1 MRWPGSGHERTG
13 RPLVVV
19 FVALAILLAA
29 NPAVLLLAPAQS
41 GTVADDDPRVM
52 AGPCSEACYLPG
64 GLSVAS
70 IFPLGS
76 DRRVPERSDPAV
88 VDLTDDRAGDLF
100 DVLSSGTARTVL
112 QRLLDEPLTA
122 SELAADVD
130 TTLQNVH
137 YHLENLHEAGAVAEI
152 GVEYSE
158 RGREMSVY
166 TATLQPQVLV
176 YDHPGSVSEK
186 GGDSNDA

>member
-1 MRWPGSGHERTG
+1 M
-13 RPLVVV
+13 LA
-19 FVALAILLAA
+19 ALAILLAA

-41 GTVADDDPRVM
+41 GTVADDPRVT
-52 AGPCSEACYLPG
+52 AGPCSGACYLPG

-88 VDLTDDRAGDLF
+88 VGLTDDRAGDLF

-137 YHLENLHEAGAVAEI
+137 YHLGNLHEAGAIAEI

-166 TATLQPQVLV
+166 AATLQPRVLV
-176 YDHPGSVSEK
+176 HDHPGSVSEK
-186 GGDSNDA
+186 GEDSNDA

>member
-41 GTVADDDPRVM
+41 GTVADDDPRVT

-176 YDHPGSVSEK
+176 YDPPGSVSEK